1 MKNILLLFGFIFLNI
16 SLFSQTPSN
25 IDSLITA
32 FEKEKIDS
40 SKVKIAMQI
49 GNIYMAS
56 NPAKANEYFEK
67 GITIALTQNNNI
79 NLGRLYIL
87 NGFCYRIKDNFDNAL
102 DNYLKA
108 VKFYEKNNNQ
118 KKLGSSYINVADVY
132 SDLKQYNKAFEYY
145 GKAEN
150 IILSQKDSFELSHLY
165 FEKGIVYD
173 KQGKHDTSLNYFT
186 QAYNIGKILKNDQ
199 VITNSLSTIGI
210 TNKNIGNIQYALA
223 CFDTVKI
230 IYEKNKV
237 PNPDL
242 WASLYINYGEAYL
255 KGKDFTNAKIAFDK
269 SISFAKQA
277 GTIDIE
283 MSNYKSLSELFE
295 YKNDYQNQA
304 IYLKKYYTLKDS
316 LYNTDIKNK
325 ITQLEADYQI
335 EKKNNQLIKTESLA
349 NKQKNQ
355 RNIFIVIAVIAG
367 LVLAGLSFF
376 YKKIKSQNRLLNEK
390 NKQINKQKDELQKLN
405 HVKDKLFSIISHD
418 LRNPLVTLKSY
429 MTLADNPTLSI
440 EQKENFKKQTIQAVT
455 QTNSMLDNLLVWAN
469 MQIKNTQ
476 PTVKPI
482 ELEYC
487 IDDAIGAAKL
497 QAMHKNIALVKQV
510 EVTNV
515 IADSSILEIALRNI
529 ITNAVKYSNAN
540 STILVTTANNGI
552 HTLITVKDEG
562 IGMSQEKLNDL
573 LKNEIESTYGTEG
586 EKGSGLGLFLTKE
599 LLHKINGTLYITSEV
614 NKGTTITIELPA

>member
-1 MKNILLLFGFIFLNI
+1 MKNILLILSFTFC
-16 SLFSQTPSN
+16 SVALFSQAPPN

-32 FEKEKIDS
+32 FDKENIDS
-40 SKVKIAMQI
+40 NKVKIAMQI
-49 GNIYMAS
+49 GNVFLGT

-67 GITIALTQNNNI
+67 GIAIAATQTDNV

-118 KKLGSSYINVADVY
+118 KKLGPSYINVADVY

-145 GKAEN
+145 NKAET
-150 IILSQKDSFELSHLY
+150 IILNQKDSFELSHLY
-165 FEKGIVYD
+165 FEKGILFD
-173 KQGKHDTSLNYFT
+173 KQAQYDTSLKYFT
-186 QAYNIGKILKNDQ
+186 KAYQIGKILNNNQ
-199 VITNSLSTIGI
+199 VITNTLSTIGI
-210 TNKNIGNIQYALA
+210 TNKNKGNIQFALS
-223 CFDTVKI
+223 CFDTVRI
-230 IYEKNKV
+230 IYEKNKI

-283 MSNYKSLSELFE
+283 MSNYKSLAELYE
-295 YKNDYQNQA
+295 NKNDYQNQA
-304 IYLKKYYTLKDS
+304 TYLKKYYTLKDS
-316 LYNTDIKNK
+316 LYNTDTKNK

-367 LVLAGLSFF
+367 LVLAGLSYF
-376 YKKIKSQNRLLNEK
+376 YKKIKSQNKLLNEK
-390 NKQINKQKDELQKLN
+390 NEQINKQKDELQTLN
-405 HVKDKLFSIISHD
+405 HVKDRLFSIISHD

-429 MTLADNPTLSI
+429 MSLADNPTLSN
-440 EQKENFKKQTIQAVT
+440 EQKEGFKKQTLQAVT
-455 QTNSMLDNLLVWAN
+455 QTSSMLDNLLVWAN

-476 PTVKPI
+476 PSLKSI
-482 ELEYC
+482 ELEDC
-487 IDDAIGAAKL
+487 IDDAISTAKL
-497 QAMHKNIALVKQV
+497 QATQKNITITKQI
-510 EVTNV
+510 EVANA
-515 IADSSILEIALRNI
+515 IADNNLLEIALRNI

-540 STILVTTANNGI
+540 SNILVSTSKNNT

-562 IGMSQEKLNDL
+562 VGMSKEKLDELLQND
-573 LKNEIESTYGTEG
+573 IVSTYGTEG

-599 LLHKINGTLYITSEV
+599 LLHKINATLKIVSEV